1 MPLPALSP
9 HDPPAI
15 EITYIGGP
23 TALLSI
29 DGVVFITDPTFDAP
43 GGAYASGAVSLH
55 KTQGPALQAAALGRV
70 DVALVSHDQHADNL
84 DSSGR
89 ALLKDIAMVLTT
101 VPGAARIGHG
111 AIGLAPWDQRTITSP
126 GGRTLRIT
134 ATPARHGPVGIE
146 SIVGEVIGFVVS
158 VVDTG
163 EDLVYITGD
172 TVWYKGT
179 RDVARCF
186 RPRVVLLFGGAARTR
201 GPFHLTMDTNDA
213 IEAAAAF
220 PDATIVPVHHEGWE
234 HFTQSQD
241 DLATAFTAMGF
252 GDRLQRVEGGRKL
265 QVTARIHSTNDEM
278 PDECHSGNDD
288 E

>member
-1 MPLPALSP
+1 MPLPASLP
-9 HDPPAI
+9 GDPPAI

-43 GGAYASGAVSLH
+43 GGDYPSGTVSLQ
-55 KTQGPALQAAALGRV
+55 KTQGPAMQPAALGKV

-89 ALLKDIAMVLTT
+89 MLLKEIATVLTT

-111 AIGLAPWDQRTITSP
+111 AVGLRPWDQQTVATPS
-126 GGRTLRIT
+126 GRTLRIT
-134 ATPARHGPVGIE
+134 ATPARHGPAGIE

-158 VVDTG
+158 VADTG
-163 EDLVYITGD
+163 EDLVYVTGD
-172 TVWYKGT
+172 TVWYDGT
-179 RDVARCF
+179 REVARRF
-186 RPRVVLLFGGAARTR
+186 RPRAVLLFGGAARTR

-213 IEAAAAF
+213 IETAAAF
-220 PDATIVPVHHEGWE
+220 PDAAIVPVHHEGWA

-241 DLATAFTAMGF
+241 DLASAFGALGL
-252 GDRLQRVEGGRKL
+252 GDRLRRVEGGQTLTVR
-265 QVTARIHSTNDEM
+265 ARQ
-278 PDECHSGNDD
+278 
-288 E
+288 